1 VKNLY
6 LVTLSCVRHYG
17 NGHFERDTEP
27 AMKVVAANGD
37 EAVEKAKKRVGESSK
52 PALEGLQLMVSGVE

>member
-17 NGHFERDTEP
+17 NSHSERATEP
-27 AMKVVAANGD
+27 AMKVIAANGD

-52 PALEGLQLMVSGVE
+52 PALEGLEMIVSGVE